1 MEIRSEEDTTIKFK
15 LDKNI
20 LTVSSDPMHHGF
32 WALSLDRGALPT
44 EFRGKYTKR
53 SNALIAAKAYIASKT
68 KE

>member
-32 WALSLDRGALPT
+32 WGPQPRPRCSTYGVPW
-44 EFRGKYTKR
+44 
-53 SNALIAAKAYIASKT
+53 
-68 KE
+68 